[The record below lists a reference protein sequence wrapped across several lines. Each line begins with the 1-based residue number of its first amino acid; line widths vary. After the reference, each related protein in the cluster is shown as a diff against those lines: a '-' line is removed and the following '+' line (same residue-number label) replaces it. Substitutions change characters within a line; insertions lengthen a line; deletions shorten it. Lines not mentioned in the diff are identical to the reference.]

1 MTNYL
6 YDKLLPDE
14 GRIHRLHK
22 ILEEHNLTGEHDN
35 VETQPGM
42 ETMRQLQVKNNQL
55 MALIASEIN
64 ADSTEISHMK
74 MEFKIFWAADAY

>member
-6 YDKLLPDE
+6 HDKLLPE
-14 GRIHRLHK
+14 EAKIHRLHQL
-22 ILEEHNLTGEHDN
+22 LEEHNLTEEHHN
-35 VETQPGM
+35 EQTQPAM
-42 ETMRQLQVKNNQL
+42 ETMRQIQVKNNQL

-64 ADSTEISHMK
+64 ANSTEISHMK